1 MFKVRMFG
9 AIDSLSTVLE
19 FDIALAILFPAVG
32 NSDVSGDIVDCE
44 TGEVLVIVSDGEVTH
59 IAEQTIFQ
67 MLDKMFEEDPEG
79 TLTFCLGLLMGTGE
93 L

>member
-9 AIDSLSTVLE
+9 AIDSLSTTLN
-19 FDIALAILFPAVG
+19 FDDALAILFPTLG
-32 NSDVSGDIVDCE
+32 NSNANGDIVDCE

-67 MLDKMFEEDPEG
+67 MLDAMFESDPEG
-79 TLTFCLGLLMGTGE
+79 TLMFVLGLLAEG

>member
-9 AIDSLSTVLE
+9 AIDSLSTVLD
-19 FDIALAILFPAVG
+19 FDTALAILSPAFG

-44 TGEVLVIVSDGEVTH
+44 TGEVLVMVTDGEVTH
-59 IAEQTIFQ
+59 IVFQ

-79 TLTFCLGLLMGTGE
+79 TLAFCLGLLMDIGE